1 MAPMQLH
8 WDIFCRVIDNYGD
21 IGVCWRLA
29 RQLTNEHG
37 KKVRLW
43 LDDLNSL
50 KPFYPAIDVLLANQ
64 TCLSIEIRH
73 WTENAAVDRVAEVI
87 IEAFAC
93 ELPPLYL
100 QEMAQVSPKPC
111 WVNLEYLTAEA
122 WAESCHGMASPHPSL
137 PLVKHFFFPG
147 FSAASGGLLRE
158 SALLDKR
165 DAETAHYAS
174 DDALEVSLFCY
185 ETAPVSELLDVLAE
199 SSTAVRLHVA
209 PGQPTTAV
217 MAHLGGSG
225 PWEYGKLSIRP
236 FDFLSQDDFDRLLW
250 RCDINFIRGEDSFV
264 RAQWAGKP
272 FIWQIYRQDDAAHL
286 IKLTAFLEHYATG
299 LSPAARDISVDLH
312 KAWNSGGSLRQAWGT
327 FLQARPEISEH
338 SAQWARQLANN
349 PDLANALVKFCVT
362 KV

>member
-1 MAPMQLH
+1 MQLH

-21 IGVCWRLA
+21 IGVCWRFA
-29 RQLTNEHG
+29 RQLAHEHG

-50 KPFYPAIDVLLANQ
+50 KPFCPALDILQADQ
-64 TCLSIEIRH
+64 TCLGIEIRH
-73 WTENAAVDRVAEVI
+73 WTTNTAVDRIAEVI

-93 ELPPLYL
+93 ELPPNYL
-100 QEMAQVSPKPC
+100 QAMAQVSPKPC
-111 WVNLEYLTAEA
+111 WVNLEYLTAEP
-122 WAESCHGMASPHPSL
+122 WAEACHGMASPHTLL
-137 PLVKHFFFPG
+137 PLVKYFFFPG
-147 FSAASGGLLRE
+147 FSMTSGGLLRE

-165 DAETAHYAS
+165 GAESAHFTH
-174 DDALEVSLFCY
+174 DDALEISLFCY
-185 ETAPVSELLDVLAE
+185 ETAPVCELLNVLAE
-199 SSTAVRLHVA
+199 SPISIRLHVA

-225 PWEYGKLSIRP
+225 PWECGKLIVCP

-272 FIWQIYRQDDAAHL
+272 FVWQIYRQEDAAHL
-286 IKLTAFLEHYATG
+286 IKLTAFLERYARG
-299 LSPAARDISVDLH
+299 LSPTASNAAVDLH
-312 KAWNSGGSLRQAWGT
+312 KAWNSGGDLRQAWGT
-327 FLQARPEISEH
+327 FLQSRPEISVH
-338 SAQWARQLANN
+338 SAQWARQLAYN
-349 PDLANALVKFCVT
+349 PDLANVLVKFCAA